1 MGVSSALGSSALL
14 PAGLGFRNKII
25 NGDMRVA
32 QRGTSVTTSGAYT
45 LDRWAQVSGNS
56 IVHTQSTDTPN
67 ASFLYSLSMAGT
79 GTNIVQ
85 RIESLN
91 CGGINGTITVSF
103 WYKSTVG
110 SDALSFALYTCNT
123 ADSFG
128 SLTQVGSNITISSS
142 PSSSWTYY
150 SYTFTGVSS
159 NSKNGV
165 ALYIFRGSGATS
177 TTFVTGVQLEANS
190 QPTPFEQRPIGVEL
204 ALCQRYYQRVNGSS
218 SYSRFGVGTA
228 DTATIGYVL
237 IPFFVPMRTTST
249 ASQTL
254 SYSAIGASGNRLYLS
269 DGTAITNLTSLAI
282 GTTGSERNL
291 SIQINTA
298 SGLTTFRTYYLEE
311 TSTGDEWIAVSVEL

>member
-1 MGVSSALGSSALL
+1 MGISAALGSSALL

-25 NGDMRVA
+25 NGDMRIA

-67 ASFLYSLSMAGT
+67 AGFLYSLSMAGT

-85 RIESLN
+85 RIESSN

-110 SDALSFALYTCNT
+110 SDALSLALYVCNT

-128 SLTQVGSNITISSS
+128 SVTQVGSNITVSSS

-177 TTFVTGVQLEANS
+177 TTFVTGVQLEANY

-204 ALCQRYYQRVNGSS
+204 ALCQRYYYVHASGSS
-218 SYSRFGVGTA
+218 KAFAAG
-228 DTATIGYVL
+228 GYYAANDANCQLYFPVS
-237 IPFFVPMRTTST
+237 MRTGPTFV
-249 ASQTL
+249 
-254 SYSAIGASGNRLYLS
+254 
-269 DGTAITNLTSLAI
+269 
-282 GTTGSERNL
+282 
-291 SIQINTA
+291 TA
-298 SGLTTFRTYYLEE
+298 SGTNYYYIATNGISDFFDGFAGILRSFENGCLLYALT
-311 TSTGDEWIAVSVEL
+311 GIAGTAGHYGQFNTNNASSMVAFNAEL

>member
-1 MGVSSALGSSALL
+1 MGISSSLGSSALL

-32 QRGTSVTTSGAYT
+32 QRGTSVTASGAYT
-45 LDRWAQVSGNS
+45 LDRWVQVSGNS

-79 GTNIVQ
+79 GTNIAQ
-85 RIESLN
+85 RIESSN

-190 QPTPFEQRPIGVEL
+190 QATPFEQRPIGVEL
-204 ALCQRYYQRVNGSS
+204 ALCQRYYWRNAIYGAGAVGGSGAVPIITMS
-218 SYSRFGVGTA
+218 FKT
-228 DTATIGYVL
+228 
-237 IPFFVPMRTTST
+237 PMR
-249 ASQTL
+249 ASPTITYVSGGTCMNGLADLVIGSAYTPLPVRDL
-254 SYSAIGASGNRLYLS
+254 SADGAELLFYM
-269 DGTAITNLTSLAI
+269 
-282 GTTGSERNL
+282 TTGSFTNGDPVTVKGA
-291 SIQINTA
+291 IMQATA
-298 SGLTTFRTYYLEE
+298 
-311 TSTGDEWIAVSVEL
+311 EL

>member
-1 MGVSSALGSSALL
+1 MGISSSLGSSALL

-67 ASFLYSLSMAGT
+67 AGFLYSLSMAGT

-85 RIESLN
+85 RIESSN

-110 SDALSFALYTCNT
+110 SDALSFSLYVCNT

-128 SLTQVGSNITISSS
+128 SLTQVGSNITVSSS

-177 TTFVTGVQLEANS
+177 TTFVTGVQLEANY

-204 ALCQRYYQRVNGSS
+204 DLCQRYYRTFVGGFVGYSSNGIYEGNCINFGSPMRATPSVARISDTSINGFTTPFAQFISVNGCEVIALANNTGNL
-218 SYSRFGVGTA
+218 RFVTN
-228 DTATIGYVL
+228 
-237 IPFFVPMRTTST
+237 
-249 ASQTL
+249 
-254 SYSAIGASGNRLYLS
+254 YSA
-269 DGTAITNLTSLAI
+269 AI
-282 GTTGSERNL
+282 
-291 SIQINTA
+291 
-298 SGLTTFRTYYLEE
+298 
-311 TSTGDEWIAVSVEL
+311 EL

>member
-1 MGVSSALGSSALL
+1 MGVSAALGSSALL

-32 QRGTSVTTSGAYT
+32 QRGASVTASGAYT

-79 GTNIVQ
+79 GTNIAQ

-128 SLTQVGSNITISSS
+128 SVTQVGSNITISSS

-159 NSKNGV
+159 NSQNGV

-204 ALCQRYYQRVNGSS
+204 ALCQRYFQVHTFNVAG
-218 SYSRFGVGTA
+218 YSGFVDTTTSFITGGQLIEEMRSAPSLSPAPTAANFEVRRAGVAASAATAISGNSTVFGV
-228 DTATIGYVL
+228 
-237 IPFFVPMRTTST
+237 
-249 ASQTL
+249 
-254 SYSAIGASGNRLYLS
+254 RL
-269 DGTAITNLTSLAI
+269 TV
-282 GTTGSERNL
+282 TTGATLTAGQGGFFTAGSGTQYLYWSSEL
-291 SIQINTA
+291 
-298 SGLTTFRTYYLEE
+298 
-311 TSTGDEWIAVSVEL
+311 